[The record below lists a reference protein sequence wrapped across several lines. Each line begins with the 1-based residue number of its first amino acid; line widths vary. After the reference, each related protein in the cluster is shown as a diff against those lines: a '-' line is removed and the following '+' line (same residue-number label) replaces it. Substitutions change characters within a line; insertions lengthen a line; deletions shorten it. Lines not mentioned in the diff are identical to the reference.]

1 MMTKT
6 TLSDGRRTRPRFAAP
21 TPTPPKFLIET
32 PRLEIAVSGR
42 KTSKMQN
49 PNRDKMGV
57 FYPPQRL
64 NGLQWYRPARRGAA
78 SFPLDPEERRA
89 PLCAICRT
97 LDPTESAHRRIASP
111 YKPVD
116 PEPRLRNVETLLQ
129 SRTDCLA
136 LRDERRAADT
146 HPRKPSGSSQSLAFT
161 PICAQSTRAS

>member
-64 NGLQWYRPARRGAA
+64 NGLQWHRPARRGGHSCLPRGTKGLCASAAPGIPRLPHTAA
-78 SFPLDPEERRA
+78 SLSLKILIANLELEFGLTHTKLSPLRISNRKYFA
-89 PLCAICRT
+89 VFHSHL
-97 LDPTESAHRRIASP
+97 LHRRE
-111 YKPVD
+111 K
-116 PEPRLRNVETLLQ
+116 
-129 SRTDCLA
+129 
-136 LRDERRAADT
+136 
-146 HPRKPSGSSQSLAFT
+146 SGRPTTSDRVVVA
-161 PICAQSTRAS
+161 TRVL